1 VAAFAVSVWL
11 GAQYSGSWERV
22 TTDKPPRR

>member
-1 VAAFAVSVWL
+1 VSVWL